1 MSEALAQGP
10 VSGDGDAAALQPA
23 SAGTL
28 LRLAREAAGLHVAT
42 LASALKVPVR
52 KLESLEAD
60 RYDEL
65 SDVVFVRALAASVCR
80 NLKVD
85 PAPVLQRLPATGGP
99 RLAADDGRINAPFH
113 SPRDGVGPSW
123 LDQLSKPVYLIV
135 FALLLGAVVVAL
147 LPAHRAETPVAP
159 DATMPPPELATM
171 PPPDAPAATTA
182 APSMAAAPVVSTSR
196 PAVQVAQTTAVPVAT
211 AAAPV
216 SVPAPAASAAS
227 VVATPSGIVVFKARG
242 ESWIQVTDARGAV
255 ALRKLLAAG
264 ESAAASGALP
274 LTVTVGSVSATEVQ
288 VRGNPFD
295 MAPVS
300 RDNVARFEVK

>member
-10 VSGDGDAAALQPA
+10 VSGYGDAAALEPA

-113 SPRDGVGPSW
+113 SPRDGAGPSW
-123 LDQLSKPVYLIV
+123 LDQLSRPVYLIV

-147 LPAHRAETPVAP
+147 LPAHRDETPVAP

-171 PPPDAPAATTA
+171 PPPDAPVATTA
-182 APSMAAAPVVSTSR
+182 APSMAAAP
-196 PAVQVAQTTAVPVAT
+196 
-211 AAAPV
+211 
-216 SVPAPAASAAS
+216 

-255 ALRKLLAAG
+255 ALRKLLVAG